1 MSGKPS
7 NEELLLML
15 KLPNDLAK
23 RIEIDHDP
31 DIVMEIPCRSDS
43 VSPHHFR

>member
-7 NEELLLML
+7 NEDLLRML

-23 RIEIDHDP
+23 RIEI
-31 DIVMEIPCRSDS
+31 IATQTS
-43 VSPHHFR
+43 